1 MSTQVQRR
9 IAIAPEAPAFAF
21 ATKAETLE
29 RLTPLIKAARVLPGV
44 HFPVVHWRAGA
55 AAVLKRIAAQA
66 WSAGPM
72 IVRSSAEGEDAATES
87 LAGHF
92 LSIPDVALGD
102 LGAAIARVVDSY
114 GDLPGRHRV
123 LVQPMLRD
131 AKASGVAFTVD
142 PNTASP
148 YLVVN
153 YARGADTTAATGGKS
168 GDLETFYLWRDA
180 PAPADPLLGP
190 VADLARE
197 LMAATGRDALDIEFA
212 QDADG
217 ALVLLQCRPLVLRS
231 PPADADTL
239 APVLQRIAEKVDRA
253 NRPHPYLCG
262 PRTVF
267 GVMPDWNPAEIVGV
281 RPKPLALSL
290 YRELI
295 TDSIWAYQRSNYGYR
310 NLRSFP
316 ILTEFH
322 GLPYIDVRVSF
333 NSFVPQDVPEPM
345 AHRLVA
351 YYIDRLIAEPALHDK
366 VEFEIVQ
373 SCYTFDID
381 RRFAALADAGF
392 TEDERL
398 LLKDSLRRLT
408 NRVVHQREGLWRA
421 ELDRVAEL
429 EQRRSAILAAE
440 MGEVDRIYWLIEDCK
455 RYGTLPFAGLAR
467 GGFIAMQLLDSL
479 VHVGVLSPAEKAS
492 FMAGLD
498 TVSNR
503 MVRDLRGLSKQAF
516 LERYGHLRPGTYD
529 ILSPR
534 YDEAPDLYFD
544 WQRLRDAPGHAPAAA
559 RFSLSL
565 DQMRAIERLLEEH
578 AIDLDVVGLFGFI
591 EAGIR
596 GREHAKF
603 VFTHSLSDALALL
616 AKFGAAYGLSAEDV
630 AYLDIAALKE
640 LHGGCPDPGA
650 VLRQSLARGKA
661 RHDETRRLVLPPLIA
676 SAEQVTAFHMPATE
690 PNFITQR
697 SVRGRVRKPEQ
708 TDALAGAILFIP
720 CADPGY
726 DWVFSRGIA
735 GFVTAYGGVNSHMA
749 IRAGELGI
757 PAVIGAGET
766 LFRQWSGAAM
776 VEIDAANRRVQ
787 VLR

>member
-1 MSTQVQRR
+1 MTARPRR
-9 IAIAPEAPAFAF
+9 RPVLAEATPFAF
-21 ATKAETLE
+21 ATKAETLD
-29 RLTPLIKAARVLPGV
+29 RLAPGLTTARVLPSI
-44 HFPVVHWRAGA
+44 HFPVAHWRAGP
-55 AAVLKRIAAQA
+55 AAVLRLIAGQD
-66 WSAGPM
+66 WGQGPM
-72 IVRSSAEGEDAATES
+72 IVRSSAAGEDSATAS
-87 LAGHF
+87 MAGHF
-92 LSIPDVALGD
+92 LSIPHVEAAGLA
-102 LGAAIARVVDSY
+102 AAIDRVIASY
-114 GDLPGRHRV
+114 AAVPGAHRV
-123 LVQPMLRD
+123 LVQPMLV
-131 AKASGVAFTVD
+131 APVASGVAFTVD
-142 PNTASP
+142 PNTSSP

-153 YARGADTTAATGGKS
+153 YERDGDTSATTSGKQAA
-168 GDLETFYLWRDA
+168 LETFYLWRDA
-180 PAPADPLLGP
+180 PAPADPMLAG
-190 VADLARE
+190 VSALARE
-197 LMAATGRDALDIEFA
+197 LIAITGTEALDIEFA
-212 QDADG
+212 HEADG
-217 ALVLLQCRPLVLRS
+217 GLVLLQCRPLVLRA
-231 PPADADTL
+231 PPADAARL
-239 APVLQRIAEKVDRA
+239 APILNRIADKIASA

-333 NSFVPQDVPEPM
+333 NSFVPQDIPEPM

-351 YYIDRLIAEPALHDK
+351 YYIDRLMAQPALHDK

-381 RRFAALADAGF
+381 RRFAGLADAGF
-392 TEDERL
+392 TTDERAL
-398 LLKDSLRRLT
+398 LRDSLRRLT
-408 NRVVHQREGLWRA
+408 NRIVHRSDGLWI
-421 ELDRVAEL
+421 AEL
-429 EQRRSAILAAE
+429 ERIAELEHRRVTVLDAE
-440 MGEVDRIYWLIEDCK
+440 MGDVERLYWLIEDCK

-467 GGFIAMQLLDSL
+467 AGFIAMQLLDSL
-479 VHVGVLSPAEKAS
+479 VHVGILTAADKAS

-503 MVRDLRGLSKQAF
+503 MVQDLRGLTKHAF

-534 YDEAPDLYFD
+534 YDEAPDTYFD
-544 WQRLRDAPGHAPAAA
+544 WNALADTAPDATVPPK
-559 RFSLSL
+559 FSLSL
-565 DQMRAIERLLEEH
+565 QQMRAIENLLTEH
-578 AIDLDVVGLFGFI
+578 GLDLDVVGLFGFI

-616 AKFGAAYGLSAEDV
+616 AKLGAQYGLSVDDM
-630 AYLDIAALKE
+630 AYLDVAVLKE
-640 LHGGCPDPGA
+640 LHGGCPDTA
-650 VLRQSLARGKA
+650 ALLRQSVARGRA
-661 RHDETRRLVLPPLIA
+661 RHAETLHLTLPPLITDPA
-676 SAEQVTAFHMPATE
+676 QVYAFHMQATE
-690 PNFITQR
+690 PNFITQKVGR
-697 SVRGRVRKPEQ
+697 GQVRRPDQ
-708 TDALAGAILFIP
+708 ADSLAGAILFIP

-726 DWVFSRGIA
+726 DWVFSHGIA

-749 IRAGELGI
+749 IRAGELAI
-757 PAVIGAGET
+757 PAAIGVGET
-766 LFRQWSGAAM
+766 LFRQWSAAEM
-776 VEIDAANRRVQ
+776 VEIDAGNRQVQ